1 MKDVATFQ
9 FLEIMATFAQL
20 TLYKM
25 KDLVE
30 ISVGSRTDG
39 SDEDLM
45 IERSEDQ

>member
-1 MKDVATFQ
+1 
-9 FLEIMATFAQL
+9 
-20 TLYKM
+20 M

-45 IERSEDQ
+45 KIDEHVGLA